1 MGPFQSVPTKF
12 GRDDVIIEQQS
23 SSGHSGKRDEICIIE
38 WTVKKELKYSKNINA
53 NCTVNMICER
63 MKVSDDGT

>member
-1 MGPFQSVPTKF
+1 MH
-12 GRDDVIIEQQS
+12 DVIEQIANTDGFVLS
-23 SSGHSGKRDEICIIE
+23 EYRKCDVICIIA